1 MIMKKAIVISFV
13 AVVAIAIGAFFLW
26 PRAEG
31 VKQVNTT
38 ADNVAI
44 KGFDTVAYFSN
55 SDAVQGNPEFK
66 FVWKGATWLFSSA
79 ANLDKFK
86 SDPESFAPQFGGYCS
101 WAVSHGY
108 TADGDPTAWKI
119 VDGKLYFNY
128 NQQVKEKWEA
138 EQNSL
143 IGIGTTNWEQFKVK
157 KPVKK

>member
-1 MIMKKAIVISFV
+1 MKKAIIISFV

-38 ADNVAI
+38 ADNIAI

-55 SDAVQGNPEFK
+55 SDVVQGNPDFK

-79 ANLDKFK
+79 TNLEKFK

-108 TADGDPTAWKI
+108 IADGDPTAWKI
-119 VDGKLYFNY
+119 VEGKLYFNY
-128 NQQVKEKWEA
+128 NQKVKEKWEA
-138 EQNSL
+138 EQDSL
-143 IGIGTTNWEQFKVK
+143 IGIGKANWEQFKVK
-157 KPVKK
+157 KPVKKG